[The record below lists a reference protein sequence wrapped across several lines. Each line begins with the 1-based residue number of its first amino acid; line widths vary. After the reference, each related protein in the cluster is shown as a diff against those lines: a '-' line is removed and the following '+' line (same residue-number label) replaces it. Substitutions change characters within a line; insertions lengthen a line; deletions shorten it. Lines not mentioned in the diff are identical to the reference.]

1 MNGIRNTMM
10 MAYIPRIA
18 KVDNIGGFGVGV
30 TGIAAYPIRKPKAM
44 LMAVID
50 NRT

>member
-1 MNGIRNTMM
+1 MIGRRNAMM
-10 MAYIPRIA
+10 IAYIPRIA
-18 KVDNIGGFGVGV
+18 KADNIEPFALAV
-30 TGIAAYPIRKPKAM
+30 TDIAAYHIRKPKAM